1 MRGPRTLNLL
11 VAAAGL
17 VFLTGCATETLTDS
31 AFWSYLPFTSAK
43 KGGGGN
49 GGGGAGADKNP
60 GGLADTT
67 GTKPKPTPTGTKPAH
82 GPAGGDEGWNE
93 APPKTPVAQP
103 EAQPDAQ
110 KNTTR
115 PDAPQPSVP
124 LPDANGKPV
133 TPNNGHSPSLPQ
145 PALAGTTS
153 RDGRPIGLTEPGA
166 GPRATGTPRA
176 PTIGEP
182 NAAPA
187 TIRDDRTAVGL
198 PDLGT
203 PPAKGA
209 RSSFKIPELVIDGIA
224 PTTVGRPTVVDLPK
238 RTAPVKPDEALTLP
252 TVVTG
257 PNATAT
263 QPSPNR
269 LPKALTDS
277 RAAGAPSRATLPLPD
292 VLQATPGKLGGA
304 STPDLP
310 APGNPTGSQSNVTSH
325 TIAPPGAPETK
336 AAANGTLSGGVDLGP
351 LGAKPNPTTTSLPPV
366 GTVAPLPPKPI
377 PTPFRLSEW
386 ISNDALHQEWRRQQL
401 LRTQQAPEERGSD
414 QQRLRLVLDQ
424 FLLREKPSKETDG
437 K

>member
-1 MRGPRTLNLL
+1 MRRPRTLNLL

-31 AFWSYLPFTSAK
+31 AFWSYLPFTSP
-43 KGGGGN
+43 KGGGG
-49 GGGGAGADKNP
+49 GGSGNAGAGKTP
-60 GGLADTT
+60 GGTT
-67 GTKPKPTPTGTKPAH
+67 DATGTQPSTKPAGTKPSS

-93 APPKTPVAQP
+93 AAPKSPTTQP
-103 EAQPDAQ
+103 EAQ
-110 KNTTR
+110 KNAPR
-115 PDAPQPSVP
+115 PDAAQTSVP

-133 TPNNGHSPSLPQ
+133 TPNTGHSPSLPQ
-145 PALAGTTS
+145 PGLTGTTS
-153 RDGRPIGLTEPGA
+153 RDGRAVGLPQPGPGQQTA
-166 GPRATGTPRA
+166 VTPPA

-187 TIRDDRTAVGL
+187 ASRDGRTAVGL
-198 PDLGT
+198 PDLGAPST
-203 PPAKGA
+203 KGA
-209 RSSFKIPELVIDGIA
+209 RPSLKIPELVIDGIA
-224 PTTVGRPTVVDLPK
+224 PTTVGRPTIVDLPK
-238 RTAPVKPDEALTLP
+238 RAAAVKPEDALTLP
-252 TVVTG
+252 SVVTG
-257 PNATAT
+257 PNATAA

-269 LPKALTDS
+269 LPKALTD
-277 RAAGAPSRATLPLPD
+277 GPATAQPPRTSLPLPD
-292 VLQATPGKLGGA
+292 VLQATPGKLTGA

-424 FLLREKPSKETDG
+424 FLLREKAPEG
-437 K
+437 KTER

>member
-1 MRGPRTLNLL
+1 MRRPRTLNLL

-49 GGGGAGADKNP
+49 GGSGAGADKNP
-60 GGLADTT
+60 GSPAGTT
-67 GTKPKPTPTGTKPAH
+67 GTKPKVTPVDTKPVD

-93 APPKTPVAQP
+93 APPKTPAAQP
-103 EAQPDAQ
+103 EAQ

-115 PDAPQPSVP
+115 PDARQSSVP

-133 TPNNGHSPSLPQ
+133 TPNTGHSPSLPQ
-145 PALAGTTS
+145 PGLAGTTS
-153 RDGRPIGLTEPGA
+153 RDGRPIGLPEPGA
-166 GPRATGTPRA
+166 GPRAPGTPRA

-182 NAAPA
+182 NAAP
-187 TIRDDRTAVGL
+187 TTGRDGRTAVGL

-238 RTAPVKPDEALTLP
+238 RTAPAKPDEALTLP
-252 TVVTG
+252 NVVTG

-292 VLQATPGKLGGA
+292 VLQATPSKLTGA
-304 STPDLP
+304 SSPDVP
-310 APGNPTGSQSNVTSH
+310 ALGDPAGGQNPGTGPGIV
-325 TIAPPGAPETK
+325 APGAPAPK
-336 AAANGTLSGGVDLGP
+336 AAAGGTLSGGADIAP
-351 LGAKPNPTTTSLPPV
+351 LGAKPDPTTAPLPPV

-377 PTPFRLSEW
+377 PAPFRLSEW
-386 ISNDALHQEWRRQQL
+386 ISNDALHQEWRRQQV
-401 LRTQQAPEERGSD
+401 LRAQQAPEERGSD

-424 FLLREKPSKETDG
+424 FLLREKAAKESDSK
-437 K
+437 